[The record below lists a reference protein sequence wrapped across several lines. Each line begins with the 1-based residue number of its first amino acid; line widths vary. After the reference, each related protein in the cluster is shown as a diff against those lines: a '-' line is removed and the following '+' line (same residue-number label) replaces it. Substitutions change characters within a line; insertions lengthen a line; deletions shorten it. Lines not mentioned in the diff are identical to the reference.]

1 MRQLKVLTIALMV
14 MLGITSCSSYTKTST
29 TATVDAS
36 AYALTVADVDVKTT
50 RVTRTASWDFNPFS
64 RESIENRRS
73 GLIAEVVAEE
83 NCDILIDPEYTI
95 KRTFLGLGGGSVTVS
110 GYPAK
115 FINFHKPTPPELEA
129 IKVVKDNNQPKARK
143 FLFF

>member
-1 MRQLKVLTIALMV
+1 
-14 MLGITSCSSYTKTST
+14 
-29 TATVDAS
+29 
-36 AYALTVADVDVKTT
+36 
-50 RVTRTASWDFNPFS
+50 
-64 RESIENRRS
+64 
-73 GLIAEVVAEE
+73 VAEE